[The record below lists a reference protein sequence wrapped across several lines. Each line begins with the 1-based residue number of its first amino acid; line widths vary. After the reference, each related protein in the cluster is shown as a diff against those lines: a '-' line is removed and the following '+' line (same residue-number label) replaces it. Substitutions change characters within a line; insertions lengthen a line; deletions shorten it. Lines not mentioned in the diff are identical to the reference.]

1 MATPTTY
8 AYVGQPDPS
17 IAINVAGITTVPLS
31 SVQNVGS
38 NQLAVQFVDALSAV
52 DKQNLDDFLLGYGFT
67 PAPTGSGVLP
77 IASIPRSIVLD
88 SVANKNNYWIPV
100 GDWFLDA
107 AGTTTLEI
115 DSGAGYVPQA
125 FGADYSHLRRVTPPA
140 TVADAALGFTLAGGP
155 VPAGWKLLFRWTDGR
170 ILVEPNSIAKV
181 LVPAN
186 YAVPW
191 SADGAN
197 PPNGVLVPEL
207 PGTQIEFWRETRR
220 DGGLRGNNG
229 VLRREG
235 RRYLPFY
242 RGAVDV
248 FRFSVADFAT
258 SAREHRN
265 HYRVCYYDPSTGAR
279 SLLSR
284 DVIVVCSLAQADRV
298 NGRTQRAVGSVWI
311 E

>member
-8 AYVGQPDPS
+8 AYIGLPDPALATN
-17 IAINVAGITTVPLS
+17 IAGITSTPLAS
-31 SVQNVGS
+31 IQNVGS
-38 NQLAVQFVDALSAV
+38 NRLAVQFDDALSVV
-52 DKQNLDDFLLGYGFT
+52 DKQNLDDFLLDRGFT
-67 PAPTGSGVLP
+67 PAPATGLLP
-77 IASIPRSIVLD
+77 IANIPRQIVLD
-88 SVANKNNYWIPV
+88 SIAGKNNYRIPV

-107 AGTTTLEI
+107 AGQTTLEI
-115 DSGAGYVPQA
+115 DSGAGYVPKTY
-125 FGADYSHLRRVTPPA
+125 GVDYSHLQRVTPPP
-140 TVADAALGFTLAGGP
+140 TVADAAIGFTLAGGP
-155 VPAGWKLLFRWTDGR
+155 VPAGWKLLFRWTDRR

-191 SADGAN
+191 SANGAN

-207 PGTQIEFWRETRR
+207 PGTQVEFWRQTNR
-220 DGGLRGNNG
+220 DGGLRGNFL
-229 VLRREG
+229 VLKREG

-242 RGAVDV
+242 RGATDV
-248 FRFSVADFAT
+248 FRFSVTDFAT
-258 SAREHRN
+258 SQREHRN

-284 DVIVVCSLAQADRV
+284 DVIVACSLAQADRV